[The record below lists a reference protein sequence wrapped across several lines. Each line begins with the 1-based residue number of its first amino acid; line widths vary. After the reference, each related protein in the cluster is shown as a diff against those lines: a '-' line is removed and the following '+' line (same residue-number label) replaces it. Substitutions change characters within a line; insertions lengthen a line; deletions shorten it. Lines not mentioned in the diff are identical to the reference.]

1 VNTKYDRLAPRWTV
15 DSYADPDYYLSRRA
29 KAFLSVGPDL
39 AAGDR
44 MLELCCADGSFAE
57 QLLAAGFE
65 YLGVDVSGGMVE
77 AAARRLEGRA
87 TVEQG
92 DLNDYRPPEPVAATC
107 VFRSIPY
114 VRDRKVFF
122 RTAADYTEK
131 KLVFDVSP
139 RQYSLER
146 LREELQAAGFDG
158 FAVRPFLVPSRRA
171 LPLTARR
178 LLVAT
183 ERVRPLSR
191 LLLAFRFSYICAAFR
206 VGSSA

>member
-1 VNTKYDRLAPRWTV
+1 MKFDRLAARWTV
-15 DSYADPDYYLSRRA
+15 ESYADADYYFARRA
-29 KAFLSVGPDL
+29 QAFLSVGPGL

-44 MLELCCADGSFAE
+44 VLEFGCADGSFAE

-65 YLGVDVSGGMVE
+65 YLGVDASGGMVE

-92 DLNDYRPPEPVAATC
+92 DLNDYRPSKPVAATC
-107 VFRSIPY
+107 AFRSIRY

-122 RTAADYTEK
+122 REAAEYTEK

-139 RQYSLER
+139 REYSLER
-146 LREELQAAGFDG
+146 LREELAASGFDG
-158 FAVRPFLVPSRRA
+158 FAARPFLVPSNRA

-178 LLVAT
+178 LLAAA
-183 ERVRPLSR
+183 ERVGPLAR
-191 LLLAFRFSYICAAFR
+191 LLLAFRFSYVCAAFR
-206 VGSSA
+206 VDSRA